1 MILGQKLEA
10 IIGIRQA
17 VLNGQNLLIGTD
29 QKGKDFTIQKG
40 KVVLKEVKTHTKDP
54 RSEQRSQYDM

>member
-1 MILGQKLEA
+1 MILGRKLEA
-10 IIGIRQA
+10 IIGNRQA
-17 VLNGQNLLIGTD
+17 VLNGQNLPIGTD
-29 QKGKDFTIQKG
+29 QKEKDLTIQKG